1 MTYGITGNT
10 TKDQLWEPAARLVR
24 WMIDESIDFCMT
36 PEVADGLLERLLLT
50 EAACREA
57 QTDDLASA
65 ADIILSFGGD
75 GTFLHTARQVAD
87 RGTPILGVNIGR
99 LGFLAGIE
107 TEQMQDAVLAIESG
121 RYVVEDRSCI
131 EALVTNGSRTERHFA
146 LNEFVIERSGRAG
159 LVAVDVD
166 VNDVPLN
173 NYWAD
178 GIIISTPTGSTA
190 YSLSVGGPIVSPGAE
205 VFVISPIASHSLTVR
220 PIVLEDT
227 CRIHARIDTERQ
239 AFVLAGDGAS
249 TEYTSGSVDVMF
261 TRADF
266 AIRVVRLEDQ
276 HYFDTLRNKLMWGL
290 RRHRDTS

>member
-50 EAACREA
+50 EAACRDA

-75 GTFLHTARQVAD
+75 GTFLHTARRVAD

-107 TEQMQDAVLAIESG
+107 TEQTQDAVLAIESG

-131 EALVTNGSRTERHFA
+131 EALRSEEHTSELQSRGH
-146 LNEFVIERSGRAG
+146 
-159 LVAVDVD
+159 LVCR
-166 VNDVPLN
+166 L
-173 NYWAD
+173 
-178 GIIISTPTGSTA
+178 
-190 YSLSVGGPIVSPGAE
+190 L
-205 VFVISPIASHSLTVR
+205 
-220 PIVLEDT
+220 LE
-227 CRIHARIDTERQ
+227 
-239 AFVLAGDGAS
+239 
-249 TEYTSGSVDVMF
+249 
-261 TRADF
+261 
-266 AIRVVRLEDQ
+266 
-276 HYFDTLRNKLMWGL
+276 
-290 RRHRDTS
+290 